1 MNQYFSLKN
10 SHFHGG
16 NFPSVLFVTPFHSK
30 PVIPFLYISPIL
42 LGNIVGVDF
51 HDGSDNIVTE
61 ALTRIKLLSLNSIL
75 DQSTIFT
82 HDC

>member
-1 MNQYFSLKN
+1 MNQYFSLKS

-30 PVIPFLYISPIL
+30 PVKPFLYISPIL

-51 HDGSDNIVTE
+51 NGGGEIIVIK
-61 ALTRIKLLSLNSIL
+61 ALARI
-75 DQSTIFT
+75 
-82 HDC
+82 